1 MLKPVRKPS
10 LPDDELAYI
19 LAALRAGIA
28 PGKVARE
35 LVARNLYEPGVA
47 RRFVDIASARL
58 WLSEGAP
65 IADVLTMLE
74 VRHWSGRSTSDCRA
88 HAIEILWAAQQQFV
102 ASKDHRNP
110 AQKEAKYAVA

>member
-10 LPDDELAYI
+10 LPDDELAHI
-19 LAALRAGIA
+19 LAALRAGIP

-35 LVARNLYEPGVA
+35 LAARNLYEPGAA
-47 RRFVDIASARL
+47 RRLVDIASARL
-58 WLSEGAP
+58 WLGEGAP

-74 VRHWSGRSTSDCRA
+74 VRHWSGRSTTDCRA
-88 HAIEILWAAQQQFV
+88 YAIEFLWAGRQKFD

-110 AQKEAKYAVA
+110 APKETKYAVA